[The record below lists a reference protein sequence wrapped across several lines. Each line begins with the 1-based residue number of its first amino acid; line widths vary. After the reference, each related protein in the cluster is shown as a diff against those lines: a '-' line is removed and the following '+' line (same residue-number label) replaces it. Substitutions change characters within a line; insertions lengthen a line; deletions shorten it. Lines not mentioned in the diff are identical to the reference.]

1 MRQLTQFAFDPDIK
15 RTLIQL
21 VGFLVAQLHVTNVYD
36 SLYTPEDL
44 EEMWHELLARVEQS
58 IEEYLKNCKTADE
71 VVNLKSYITW
81 LVVATYR
88 VGFSSQNTLIDCLL
102 KNSGIYIQKIIE
114 KIEKI
119 IEKDMSLETYAPIT
133 LNDVL
138 DNEKYIDKYGFQIE
152 NLSNKYPIY
161 LPYTMLVVQ
170 TNEAIKSVR
179 H

>member
-21 VGFLVAQLHVTNVYD
+21 IGFLVAQLHITNVYD

-71 VVNLKSYITW
+71 IVNLKSYITW

-88 VGFSSQNTLIDCLL
+88 VGFSSQNTLIDCKIALYCIGLL

-119 IEKDMSLETYAPIT
+119 IEKDLTLETYTP
-133 LNDVL
+133 LL
-138 DNEKYIDKYGFQIE
+138 
-152 NLSNKYPIY
+152 
-161 LPYTMLVVQ
+161 
-170 TNEAIKSVR
+170 
-179 H
+179 